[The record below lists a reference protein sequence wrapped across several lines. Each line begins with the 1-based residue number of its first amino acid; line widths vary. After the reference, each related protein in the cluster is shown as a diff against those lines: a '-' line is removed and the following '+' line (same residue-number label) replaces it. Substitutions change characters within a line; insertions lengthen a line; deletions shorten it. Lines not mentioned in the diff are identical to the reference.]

1 MRLVIAADKLD
12 AISWMSTKAGIC
24 TFGRIAAALPV
35 FQRTVTKTIRPRG
48 SSTHRPPG
56 ASLVYLLSCLL
67 LSHFVHDKYRYG
79 TMNKNWNDRA
89 DKDLFFTILS
99 VKNIGVISGAE
110 WTTIGNHMRSLGYGF
125 TNEGCR
131 QHFQGLRRAQNKAE
145 ADGTHTDSARRADPT
160 LNPITR
166 RPGPG
171 RGRPR
176 KSQAPDQG
184 QPDVDADASPTEL
197 SPDIPTTISA
207 TVPAVL
213 PGAIV
218 SSPMPG
224 QGPGMSSPIV
234 PIQQQQHQQ
243 VQPQHQHQFQQ
254 QQFQQQ
260 LQQHQVQLQPQLKT
274 EIPDADG
281 IPVSSQTSNHIVS
294 NHLVGSEPGSAT
306 PQEQLELDAVHSGDD
321 DADEHPA
328 KRQRLDPHGLAQD
341 SALDDEAVL
350 ALAAHNGTDATDP
363 YPPDFGY
370 REA

>member
-1 MRLVIAADKLD
+1 
-12 AISWMSTKAGIC
+12 
-24 TFGRIAAALPV
+24 
-35 FQRTVTKTIRPRG
+35 
-48 SSTHRPPG
+48 
-56 ASLVYLLSCLL
+56 
-67 LSHFVHDKYRYG
+67 
-79 TMNKNWNDRA
+79 MNKNWNDRA

-110 WTTIGNHMRSLGYGF
+110 WTTIGNHMRGLGYGF

-145 ADGTHTDSARRADPT
+145 VDGGHSESARRADPT

-176 KSQAPDQG
+176 KSQIQDLD
-184 QPDVDADASPTEL
+184 QPDVDTADGSPTVL
-197 SPDIPTTISA
+197 PTGIPTT
-207 TVPAVL
+207 VPAAVPVVL
-213 PGAIV
+213 PGAMV

-224 QGPGMSSPIV
+224 HGPGMASPVV
-234 PIQQQQHQQ
+234 PLQQQQQLQQ
-243 VQPQHQHQFQQ
+243 LQSQQLQPQHQHSFQQ
-254 QQFQQQ
+254 QQQHQFQQQ
-260 LQQHQVQLQPQLKT
+260 LQQHQAQLQPQLKT

-281 IPVSSQTSNHIVS
+281 ISVSAQTPNDIAT
-294 NHLVGSEPGSAT
+294 NHLIGSEPGST
-306 PQEQLELDAVHSGDD
+306 TSQEQLQLDAVQSDNDD
-321 DADEHPA
+321 DDTDDHPA
-328 KRQRLDPHGLAQD
+328 KRQRLDPHDLGQD

-350 ALAAHNGTDATDP
+350 ALAAHNGADGTDP